1 MQNNGIRKK
10 RNTDY
15 SMTQKLLRKI
25 GEGRV
30 VEYWTKYGMY
40 KSAELLSKE
49 MQEYVSPYTMRHL
62 SNIKN
67 WKRKCNPK
75 SPIYKGVMASTIPAA
90 YYKHLIFPEEE
101 MNNGKWNNYKLS
113 NKPYWINL

>member
-1 MQNNGIRKK
+1 MDNKGFRKQ
-10 RNTDY
+10 RDTSY
-15 SMTQKLLRKI
+15 SMTQRLLKKL

-40 KSAELLSKE
+40 KSAELLSIE

-67 WKRKCNPK
+67 WKRPVNKL
-75 SPIYKGVMASTIPAA
+75 SPIYKGVMAGTVPAA
-90 YYKHLIFPEEE
+90 YYKHLIFEEE
-101 MNNGKWNNYKLS
+101 NENV
-113 NKPYWINL
+113 